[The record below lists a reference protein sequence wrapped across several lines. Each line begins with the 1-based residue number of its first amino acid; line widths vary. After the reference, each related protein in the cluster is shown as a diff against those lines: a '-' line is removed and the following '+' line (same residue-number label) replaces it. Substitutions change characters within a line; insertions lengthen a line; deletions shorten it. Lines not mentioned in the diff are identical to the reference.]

1 MRPGT
6 PLGRL
11 GIWTAD
17 LDELPH
23 PQADQAAAAIE
34 ELGFG
39 TLWFGEAGGRDALTQ
54 AAFVLSATRR
64 IMVATGI
71 ANIYLRRAYAM
82 AAAER
87 SLAEAFPGRLV
98 LGLGGHVSRDQHVPP
113 GFEHL
118 ARPDSQGPLADVNAY
133 LDAMDAAPFRG
144 VAPAEPARRMLAAI
158 GPRML
163 ELAAKRTWGAHPYM
177 VPVEHT
183 EKARERLGPD
193 AVLAVEQAVVLSTAP
208 DRARETARRHVGA
221 YLALARHQQLNV
233 RRLGFGDADLAD
245 GGSDRLVDALVAHGD
260 LDRIAERVRDHLDA
274 GADHVCL
281 QVLLPEP
288 GRIPYPEWR
297 ELAGLLPDLG
307 SEPGSGP
314 VS

>member
-23 PQADQAAAAIE
+23 PQADEAAAALE

-39 TLWFGEAGGRDALTQ
+39 TIWFGEAGGRDTLTQ
-54 AAFVLSATRR
+54 AAFVLAATRK

-98 LGLGGHVSRDQHVPP
+98 LGLGGHLARDQHVPP

-118 ARPDSQGPLADVNAY
+118 ARPDSRGPLADVDAY

-144 VAPAEPARRMLAAI
+144 VAPSEPARRMLAAI

-163 ELAAKRTWGAHPYM
+163 ELAAKRTWGAHPYL

-183 EKARERLGPD
+183 ARARERLGPD
-193 AVLAVEQAVVLSTAP
+193 AVLAVEQAVVLSRNP
-208 DRARETARRHVGA
+208 VRARETGRRHVGG
-221 YLALARHQQLNV
+221 YLALARHAQHNL

-245 GGSDRLVDALVAHGD
+245 GGSDRLVDALVAYGD
-260 LDRIAERVRDHLDA
+260 LDRIAQRVRDHLDA

-297 ELAGLLPDLG
+297 ELAALVPDLAG
-307 SEPGSGP
+307 DPGSGAA
-314 VS
+314 S